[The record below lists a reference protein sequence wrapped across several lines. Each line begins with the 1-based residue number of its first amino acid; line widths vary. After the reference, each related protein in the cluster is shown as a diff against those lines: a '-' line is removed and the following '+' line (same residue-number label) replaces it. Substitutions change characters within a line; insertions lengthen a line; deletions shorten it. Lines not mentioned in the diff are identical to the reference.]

1 MAHKI
6 PIVITSINNQ
16 SKALT
21 AYDNM
26 PDFDLILVGD
36 RKGPSKSPLV
46 NGTFLSLKTQKKLD
60 FQSIKFIPENHYSR
74 KNIGYL
80 HAISNGAK
88 IIFETDDDNLPKKN
102 FPVKALTNEPTEI
115 VSSSSR
121 YLNIYKLFTTELI
134 WPRGYPLSFINQ
146 IENYEFKK
154 KDFEVGIW
162 QGLADGDPDVDAIHR
177 FIFSNKDIK
186 FSSGAYVL
194 DKYLYC
200 PFNSQNTFWY
210 EPAFPFLYLPCFVS
224 FRFTDILRSYVT
236 QKLLWN
242 FDLHLGFHEPTVYQ
256 DRNQHDLRKDFR
268 DEITM
273 YTQTE
278 NLVSTLDALD
288 ISGLSKLGALKKIY
302 VELEKVGITKRE
314 ETECVNSWISD
325 LSLLGYK

>member
-1 MAHKI
+1 M
-6 PIVITSINNQ
+6 
-16 SKALT
+16 
-21 AYDNM
+21 
-26 PDFDLILVGD
+26 
-36 RKGPSKSPLV
+36 
-46 NGTFLSLKTQKKLD
+46 
-60 FQSIKFIPENHYSR
+60 
-74 KNIGYL
+74 
-80 HAISNGAK
+80 
-88 IIFETDDDNLPKKN
+88 
-102 FPVKALTNEPTEI
+102 
-115 VSSSSR
+115 
-121 YLNIYKLFTTELI
+121 NIYKLFTTELI

-210 EPAFPFLYLPCFVS
+210 EPRSHSYIFLALFHS
-224 FRFTDILRSYVT
+224 DSQISQKLVT

-288 ISGLSKLGALKKIY
+288 ISGLSKLGALKIY